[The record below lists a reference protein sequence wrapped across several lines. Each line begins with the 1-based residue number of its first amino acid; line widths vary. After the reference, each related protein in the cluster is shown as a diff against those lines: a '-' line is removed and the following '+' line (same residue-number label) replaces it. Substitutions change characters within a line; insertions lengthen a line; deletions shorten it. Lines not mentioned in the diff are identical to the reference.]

1 MLYSSSHNFVF
12 VHIAKNGGQSIKQ
25 ILLPYTIKGSR
36 STTARLISKFP
47 FRQEPEQLYYPPHAS
62 AQWLRRRIGAE
73 RYDRAFSFAIVR
85 NPFDQMVSRYEY
97 IRLKATH
104 HAHEAANRLGFKEFL
119 KYQKRRNLNYFRP
132 QLSYV
137 SEGGG
142 SVIVSKLYRFEDFDN
157 VLPDVCQRLG
167 LPAPESVPHKNPSKR
182 ESLVKYYDDETID
195 MIRKSFRADLET
207 FGYEFPG

>member
-25 ILLPYTIKGSR
+25 ILLPYTVRGHR

-47 FRQEPEQLYYPPHAS
+47 LRQDPEQLYYPPHAS
-62 AQWLRRRIGAE
+62 AQWLRRRIGAGL
-73 RYDRAFSFAIVR
+73 YDKAFSFAIVR
-85 NPFDQMVSRYEY
+85 NPFDQLVSRYEY
-97 IRLKATH
+97 IRLKSSH
-104 HAHEAANRLGFKEFL
+104 HAHEAANRLDFKEFL
-119 KYQKRRNLNYFRP
+119 KYQRRRNINYFRP
-132 QLSYV
+132 QLYYV
-137 SEGGG
+137 SDSSG
-142 SVIVSKLYRFEDFDN
+142 SVIVSKLYRFEDFDS

-167 LPAPESVPHKNPSKR
+167 LPAPEAVPHKNSSKR

-195 MIRKSFRADLET
+195 MVRKSFRADLQT